1 MAERGAIFYIIISEL
16 SNVEAMYQFS
26 LEYFS
31 RIFVNVLKI
40 TPPSEDAHKRV
51 KDLVSELTRTIY
63 SNISRALFN
72 QHKKIFSFMIAVR
85 VQGIPKSE
93 YQYFNKG
100 NFSLGKVE

>member
-1 MAERGAIFYIIISEL
+1 MVYQPVAKRGAVLYIIISEL

-31 RIFVNVLKI
+31 RIFVSVLKT
-40 TPPSEDAHKRV
+40 TPQSEDPNKRV
-51 KDLVSELTRTIY
+51 SDLVEQLTKTIY

-85 VQGIPKSE
+85 VQ
-93 YQYFNKG
+93 
-100 NFSLGKVE
+100 